1 MLENLG
7 GAELML
13 VLLVILIFFGPKK
26 IPELANSFGKG
37 LRKFREAKAGMEEQ
51 FRTAMKEPVD
61 AMRDAQKSFNKD
73 LTETRMGME
82 KRMNNMLNDE
92 TKPMRDS
99 GEAVMAQIKEAAS
112 AMENSQQ
119 TPPQIPLFTAPPN
132 EYESAAPPPSHPVEE
147 PVPGG
152 VKIHKLV

>member
-26 IPELANSFGKG
+26 IPELASSFGKG

-61 AMRDAQKSFNKD
+61 AMRDAQKNFNKD
-73 LTETRMGME
+73 FADTRKGIE
-82 KRMNNMLNDE
+82 ERMNNMLNDE

-99 GEAVMAQIKEAAS
+99 GEAIRAQIQEAAS
-112 AMENSQQ
+112 AMEASQQ
-119 TPPQIPLFTAPPN
+119 APPQIPLFTSPPN
-132 EYESAAPPPSHPVEE
+132 EYAAAAPSHPVEE

-152 VKIHKLV
+152 VKIHKLI